1 MNELIL
7 ALAFVLSF
15 LLTIYGTPVTRK
27 VAHRYNLL
35 DYPDG
40 KLKHQKDPV
49 PYMGGVIIYFSFIS
63 PVSLLFQYNKELLGI
78 LFAGSILLIVG
89 LFDDLKALTPGIKF
103 LFQVIATYILIK
115 SGIYINLII
124 LPAWLNAILSFIWI
138 LTVINAVN
146 IIDIMDGLSSSV
158 AVVASLTIF
167 IISLYTGNFVISI
180 LSLSLA
186 ASLLAFLRFNWEPAR
201 IYLGDAGSM
210 FIGMVVGALT
220 IMGDYSVYND
230 FAFISGILILAIP
243 FFDLVYV
250 IILRLIKGKN
260 PFFGSPDHFT
270 LRLRKKYNLSAS
282 QTVSIVIAIQLVI
295 SAVVVVNF
303 FTNPTVTII
312 STLAIIL
319 FFAIF
324 GLVLSD
330 VDMEKKV
337 EAEPQ

>member
-15 LLTIYGTPVTRK
+15 LLTVYGTPVTRK

-40 KLKHQKDPV
+40 RLKQQKDPV

-115 SGIYINLII
+115 SGIYINLFI

-138 LTVINAVN
+138 LTVINAIN

-167 IISLYTGNFVISI
+167 IISLYTNNFVISI

-186 ASLLAFLRFNWEPAR
+186 AALLAFLKFNWEPAK

-270 LRLRKKYNLSAS
+270 LRLRKKYNLTSAK
-282 QTVSIVIAIQLVI
+282 TVSIVIAIQLVI
-295 SAVVVVNF
+295 SAVVILNF
-303 FTNPTVTII
+303 FTTPTVTII
-312 STLAIIL
+312 STFCIVL
-319 FFAIF
+319 FFTIF
-324 GLVLSD
+324 GLILSD
-330 VDMEKKV
+330 VKMEK
-337 EAEPQ
+337 

>member
-40 KLKHQKDPV
+40 KLKQQKDPV

-124 LPAWLNAILSFIWI
+124 LPAWLNAILSFLWI
-138 LTVINAVN
+138 LTVINAIN

-167 IISLYTGNFVISI
+167 VISLYNNNFIISI

-186 ASLLAFLRFNWEPAR
+186 AALLAFLKFNWEPAK

-243 FFDLVYV
+243 FFDLIYV
-250 IILRLIKGKN
+250 IILRLLKRKN

-270 LRLRKKYNLSAS
+270 LRLRKKYNLSAAK
-282 QTVSIVIAIQLVI
+282 TVSIVIAIQLVI
-295 SAVVVVNF
+295 SGVVIVNF
-303 FTNPTVTII
+303 FTNHLVTII
-312 STLAIIL
+312 STLVIIL
-319 FFAIF
+319 FFAVF

-330 VDMEKKV
+330 VKMEK
-337 EAEPQ
+337 